1 MAPPSDDPVDKDIM
15 NLIAR
20 QESRGGW
27 PLGYITATC
36 PADAPV
42 GCQATRYFSNLNCCP
57 EGHFCFG
64 SLQPY
69 CCPTEDDC
77 ATAVNN
83 IPRCANGEWTMY
95 RNTRDGD
102 YFCCPSGYIGV
113 LPKSGSGGICE
124 LEGVSIPTS
133 QIASVAS
140 QAGFVAP
147 TATSNSG
154 ANPVSTDGSASGNNN
169 NSSTVSIPAGA
180 IIGFVIGGVAIVV
193 LIALVLWLHRRSL
206 RKNPPGQP
214 APVVQT
220 TVYSQGG
227 AGRDQYTNVSSN
239 PNTGAVNSSSQ
250 GVAEEPK
257 PVTGFD
263 SSQQPQ
269 QQLLLGY
276 GTEIVPQQQG
286 LPAAVEYTWAP
297 AVPTG
302 PQELPENVRIIE
314 MDGAPT
320 PPLGGQGPRSY

>member
-1 MAPPSDDPVDKDIM
+1 M
-15 NLIAR
+15 
-20 QESRGGW
+20 
-27 PLGYITATC
+27 
-36 PADAPV
+36 
-42 GCQATRYFSNLNCCP
+42 
-57 EGHFCFG
+57 
-64 SLQPY
+64 
-69 CCPTEDDC
+69 
-77 ATAVNN
+77 
-83 IPRCANGEWTMY
+83 
-95 RNTRDGD
+95 
-102 YFCCPSGYIGV
+102 
-113 LPKSGSGGICE
+113 
-124 LEGVSIPTS
+124 
-133 QIASVAS
+133 
-140 QAGFVAP
+140 
-147 TATSNSG
+147 
-154 ANPVSTDGSASGNNN
+154 
-169 NSSTVSIPAGA
+169 
-180 IIGFVIGGVAIVV
+180 
-193 LIALVLWLHRRSL
+193 LWLHRRSL